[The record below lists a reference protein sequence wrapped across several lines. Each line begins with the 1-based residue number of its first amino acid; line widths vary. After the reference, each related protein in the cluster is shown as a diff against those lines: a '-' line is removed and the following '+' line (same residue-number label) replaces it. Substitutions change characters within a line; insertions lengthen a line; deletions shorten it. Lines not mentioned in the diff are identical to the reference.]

1 MGETKFRKKM
11 YKSGKF
17 WVAAGMTA
25 LTVGVVN
32 PQFISKLSKDVD
44 AVFAAQTTST
54 QTIDTV
60 TDADANGRYVV
71 WNKTGINDNDAVA
84 G

>member
-25 LTVGVVN
+25 LTVGVVGAQRVGL
-32 PQFISKLSKDVD
+32 P
-44 AVFAAQTTST
+44 VF
-54 QTIDTV
+54 
-60 TDADANGRYVV
+60 TDGLQERRRQQRLHRR
-71 WNKTGINDNDAVA
+71 
-84 G
+84 